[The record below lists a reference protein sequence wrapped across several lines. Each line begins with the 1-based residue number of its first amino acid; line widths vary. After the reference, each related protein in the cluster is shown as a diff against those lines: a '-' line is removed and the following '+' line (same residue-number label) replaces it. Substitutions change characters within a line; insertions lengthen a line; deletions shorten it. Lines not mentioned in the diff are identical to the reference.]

1 MATWSKVKQQLEGF
15 LSPGLVGRVEY
26 RPTGYRYV
34 HDKVGRSYITV
45 DRNDVFNMC
54 ETKYDITWYK
64 TETEIVKDPGL
75 EVIIT
80 EEERI
85 QFAKT
90 MDQAIPQERLGVI
103 LEKRKRSDIAMSMM
117 KEQVNLTKSDFFTV
131 ANEFLT
137 SPIESSLESSNI
149 LLNVLAIVDRRVGK
163 SRLRKMKPVIMMKHP
178 IVRYFYDLRCEA
190 DGIYK

>member
-34 HDKVGRSYITV
+34 HDKAGRSYITV
-45 DRNDVFNMC
+45 DRNDIFNMC
-54 ETKYDITWYK
+54 EIKYDITWYK
-64 TETEIVKDPGL
+64 TETEIVKDPSIDI
-75 EVIIT
+75 IIT
-80 EEERI
+80 ENEITKLRE
-85 QFAKT
+85 T
-90 MDQAIPQERLGVI
+90 MDQAIPEERLGVI
-103 LEKRKRSDIAMSMM
+103 LEKRKRSDVASSIM
-117 KEQVNLTKSDFFTV
+117 KEQLNLTKSDFFTI

-137 SPIESSLESSNI
+137 SPIESSLDSSNI

-178 IVRYFYDLRCEA
+178 VVRYFYELRCEA